1 MAVLARSSVDTTLL
15 WLLVSALAIAAVACK
30 AEEER
35 GAESEAAV
43 PPPAPAPRPSP
54 PRPALTGD
62 EEATI
67 EKVMAARDEIAAI
80 ADARARDCDA
90 AAKEIEVVVERSR
103 PLLAASSAMERDPAK
118 HRWIGEKYGARM
130 LASSSKLMA
139 LMEHCDPHEGL
150 SRIFG
155 SLE

>member
-1 MAVLARSSVDTTLL
+1 MAERARSAVNTFVL
-15 WLLVSALAIAAVACK
+15 WLLVSALALAAAACR
-30 AEEER
+30 EDER
-35 GAESEAAV
+35 GAEPEASV
-43 PPPAPAPRPSP
+43 PPPPAPRPAP
-54 PRPALTGD
+54 PRPALTAD

-80 ADARARDCDA
+80 AEKRARDCDA
-90 AAKEIEVVVERSR
+90 AAKEIEVVVERTR
-103 PLLAASSAMERDPAK
+103 PLLAASSAMERVPAK

-139 LMEHCDPHEGL
+139 LMEHCDPHDGL
-150 SRIFG
+150 SRIFE

>member
-1 MAVLARSSVDTTLL
+1 MAERARSVLDRFAW
-15 WLLVSALAIAAVACK
+15 WLLAGALAIAATACREDDRGVD
-30 AEEER
+30 AEV
-35 GAESEAAV
+35 AV
-43 PPPAPAPRPSP
+43 PPPPPARSAP
-54 PRPALTGD
+54 PRPALTPD

-80 ADARARDCDA
+80 AEARARDCDA
-90 AAKEIEVVVERSR
+90 AAKEIEVVVERTR

-118 HRWIGEKYGARM
+118 HRWIGEKHGARM

-150 SRIFG
+150 SRIFE

>member
-1 MAVLARSSVDTTLL
+1 MAVRARSSVDTSLL
-15 WLLVSALAIAAVACK
+15 WLLVSSLAIAAIACK
-30 AEEER
+30 EDL

-43 PPPAPAPRPSP
+43 PPPAQAPRRPAPPS
-54 PRPALTGD
+54 PALTGD

-80 ADARARDCDA
+80 AEARVRDCDA
-90 AAKEIEVVVERSR
+90 AAKEIEIVVERTR

-118 HRWIGEKYGARM
+118 HLWIGERYGARM

-139 LMEHCDPHEGL
+139 LMEHCDPHDGL
-150 SRIFG
+150 SRIFE